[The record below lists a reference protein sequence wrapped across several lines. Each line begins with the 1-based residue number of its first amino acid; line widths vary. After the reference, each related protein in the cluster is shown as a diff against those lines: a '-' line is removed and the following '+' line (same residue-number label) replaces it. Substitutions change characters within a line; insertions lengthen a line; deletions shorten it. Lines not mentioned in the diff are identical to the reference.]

1 MLCYLLYLWQCS
13 ENWPE
18 YLPTNPTLYTVL
30 SKLIFKYPL
39 QRHFLVST
47 TSLQLPSQLHNIWHD
62 SCILP
67 LEAQLLKL
75 KDGSFFASCDFT
87 TDSKF
92 FKSAKKII
100 SVFMLAVA
108 NHNVVLVLNWY
119 FCVVMNLVNVN
130 YPHRDVASSLDED
143 ALLIF
148 GYSKYVV

>member
-1 MLCYLLYLWQCS
+1 MCSLLYLWKCS
-13 ENWPE
+13 KNWPE

-75 KDGSFFASCDFT
+75 NDESKMSFFESCDFT
-87 TDSKF
+87 THSEF

-100 SVFMLAVA
+100 KLFMLAVG
-108 NHNVVLVLNWY
+108 NLNVVSTSTKLVLL
-119 FCVVMNLVNVN
+119 CC
-130 YPHRDVASSLDED
+130 DEPGQCK
-143 ALLIF
+143 L
-148 GYSKYVV
+148 SPSWCS